1 MKIRLKN
8 LNIQKSMGPN
18 EMHPRV
24 LRELAD
30 VPTKLLPVIFEK
42 TWQSGEIPGDWKKA
56 TSHPFLRRVKRMI
69 SGTIDLL
76 VSPLCQ
82 ERSQNISSW
91 KLC

>member
-30 VPTKLLPVIFEK
+30 VPTELLPVIFEK

-91 KLC
+91 KPC